1 MVIDTISVMSCK
13 REPSYLAKTLSS
25 IPSGFNVEVF
35 YQGDISDL
43 EIDNATIYQIRFID
57 NPTFVHN
64 NSQFNY
70 ASILLRTKCGLI
82 VEDDVFFSP
91 GFADHLQTLIA
102 SLEAGPSGCQDYAIA
117 LYSCY
122 NWGREDIGV
131 VKYPLDSFYGTQ
143 AMLYDLKT
151 AREFGH
157 FLMGRV
163 GYEPYDLALKS
174 FVAQSPSTSLF
185 ASTRSLVQHIGE
197 STSGLGFFHQ
207 SGNFIN

>member
-1 MVIDTISVMSCK
+1 MVIDTISVMSCQ
-13 REPSYLAKTLSS
+13 REPSYLSKTLST
-25 IPSGFNVEVF
+25 IPSDLKVEIF
-35 YQGDISDL
+35 YQGDVSTL
-43 EIDNATIYQIRFID
+43 QIDNVEIYPTKFID
-57 NPTFVHN
+57 DPTFVHK

-70 ASILLRTKCGLI
+70 ASILLRTKCGVI

-91 GFADHLQTLIA
+91 GFLEHLGTILDIISSR
-102 SLEAGPSGCQDYAIA
+102 SLQIEDYAVA

-122 NWGREDIGV
+122 SWGREDLDIV
-131 VKYPLDSFYGTQ
+131 PYPVDDFYGTQ
-143 AMLYDLKT
+143 AMLYNVKT

-163 GYEPYDLALKS
+163 GREPYDLALKS
-174 FVAQSPSTSLF
+174 FIADNPMTNLF

-207 SGNFIN
+207 TNNFID